1 MARWD
6 LDKVLAEFGRLLTAD
21 PGLEDLR
28 KNIPS
33 LKQLPMYSTWQN
45 QVVDWLRTLPKQHEM
60 TPLTRLS
67 TQLVNS
73 PRYRLVK
80 TIEMLLGSKIL
91 ILLQRRWSLKMSLS
105 CSTWLK
111 KAQMS

>member
-1 MARWD
+1 MAKSD
-6 LDKVLAEFGRLLTAD
+6 LDKVLAEVGRLLTAD

-33 LKQLPMYSTWQN
+33 LKRLSKYSTWRN

-73 PRYRLVK
+73 PQFCLVK

-91 ILLQRRWSLKMSLS
+91 ILLQRRWNLKMSWS

-111 KAQMS
+111 RV